1 MVKAELKYTVAHFKA
16 MHTFF
21 KVPLKQKIMVA
32 ITVIS
37 LASLTIFDF
46 ITSKELSLLFLV
58 ATLLSCIYAVLLWLL
73 SYMTSPEKSYRNSL
87 KMFPNASVSITFDD
101 EKFITSQVSDT
112 SSGTSEF
119 QYECIESADKKDGFF
134 ILKMKQ
140 KQIIAFREDEIIE
153 GSETELCEI
162 LKKAGINPNF

>member
-16 MHTFF
+16 MNTFF
-21 KVPLKQKIMVA
+21 KVPLKQKIMIV

-46 ITSKELSLLFLV
+46 ITTKELSLLFLV
-58 ATLLSCIYAVLLWLL
+58 ASILSGIYAVALCILA
-73 SYMTSPEKSYRNSL
+73 YFTSPEKCYKDSL
-87 KMFPNASVSITFDD
+87 KMFPNASVSVTFDD
-101 EKFITSQVSDT
+101 EKFITSQISDT

-119 QYECIESADKKDGFF
+119 KYECIESADKKDGFF
-134 ILKMKQ
+134 VIKMKQ
-140 KQIIAFREDEIIE
+140 KQVIAFREDEITE

>member
-16 MHTFF
+16 MNTFF
-21 KVPLKQKIMVA
+21 KVPLKQKIMIA

-46 ITSKELSLLFLV
+46 ITTKELSLLFLV
-58 ATLLSCIYAVLLWLL
+58 ASILSGIYAVELCILA
-73 SYMTSPEKSYRNSL
+73 YFTSPEKCYKDSL
-87 KMFPNASVSITFDD
+87 KMFPNASISFVFDD
-101 EKFITSQVSDT
+101 EKIITSQTADNST
-112 SSGTSEF
+112 GTNEF
-119 QYECIESADKKDGFF
+119 KYECIESASKKDGF
-134 ILKMKQ
+134 IVIKMKQ
-140 KQIIAFREDEIIE
+140 NQLVVFNENEITE